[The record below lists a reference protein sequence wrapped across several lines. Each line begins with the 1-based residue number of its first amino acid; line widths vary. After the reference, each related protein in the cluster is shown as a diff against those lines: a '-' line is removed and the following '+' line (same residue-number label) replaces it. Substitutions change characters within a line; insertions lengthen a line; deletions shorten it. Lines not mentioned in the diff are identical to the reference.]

1 MTGYVHISKRQPQAP
16 APSQGGGAPADPRVP
31 ARYAKQITELRAA
44 LRREQT
50 AAAQAKESRAKALR
64 LADEN
69 AEQNRQLQTAL
80 DTASSEGHWLR
91 NELTDARDA
100 NTALLADVADLSRQ
114 VTERDA
120 RIAELEDLTVSDME
134 AKVTVSI
141 QNMTGSRV
149 DAHKLHS
156 LMGAVGDVIT
166 LQTNNRAEQA
176 AAPHLRAV
184 SG

>member
-1 MTGYVHISKRQPQAP
+1 
-16 APSQGGGAPADPRVP
+16 
-31 ARYAKQITELRAA
+31 
-44 LRREQT
+44 
-50 AAAQAKESRAKALR
+50 
-64 LADEN
+64 
-69 AEQNRQLQTAL
+69 
-80 DTASSEGHWLR
+80 
-91 NELTDARDA
+91 
-100 NTALLADVADLSRQ
+100 
-114 VTERDA
+114 
-120 RIAELEDLTVSDME
+120 ME